1 MSITGNSW
9 FNGGGVGKI
18 VFTEQQFTWTD
29 LRDVGGILSEVH
41 WRARSLIKVVSGD
54 HIYWSRDSV
63 IGQFQNF
70 WNYLDFPIY

>member
-41 WRARSLIKVVSGD
+41 
-54 HIYWSRDSV
+54 
-63 IGQFQNF
+63 
-70 WNYLDFPIY
+70 